1 MSFKK
6 TVTFTAK
13 VSDYTDG
20 TVSARVQAEN
30 KILGDLV
37 TFILSH
43 NLGISIQEKCE
54 IGSAKWAGDPL
65 WCSSSGATSEVNNN
79 SRCTDVYFLGR
90 GLSKKCLGLSVDN
103 NEMYI
108 GLTDTPTYD
117 LTFSKSSDSFGR
129 LPCGQL
135 RYLSTKAHRELR
147 RNFNGVISPIVFPT
161 NSDTLALTIKYWKK
175 SDRLV
180 IVFENTT
187 HLVISKDPYTA
198 YYGYD
203 ALNQYTGT
211 HFSFDDD
218 FQISDATYSFTA
230 NNNSHMSNYLLG
242 YAMNYSPYFIRKTNY
257 GTWEKANE
265 KEYQTTSIVCHRIG
279 LANNIEIYDRCP
291 SPVNGLNSPN
301 SNDGCTPT
309 VTAFMF
315 PRIANNE
322 LYIKKFYVPMTYPA
336 VASPLKIGYTPGKL
350 NAENVY
356 SLNGKNYVCLN
367 NGVIG
372 LFVEVEDQGE

>member
-6 TVTFTAK
+6 TVTFTAS

-54 IGSAKWAGDPL
+54 IGSSKWAGDPL

-79 SRCTDVYFLGR
+79 RRCTDVYFLGR
-90 GLSKKCLGLSVDN
+90 GMNKKCLGLSVDN

-108 GLTDTPTYD
+108 GLTDTPTRD
-117 LTFSKSSDSFGR
+117 LEFPKGSDANGR
-129 LPCGQL
+129 LPCGQM
-135 RYLSTKAHRELR
+135 RYEKSESDRNNKLSYG
-147 RNFNGVISPIVFPT
+147 GVIRPIKFSASSNVL
-161 NSDTLALTIKYWKK
+161 SVQGKYWKK
-175 SDRLV
+175 SDTLVISIGTCRLV
-180 IVFENTT
+180 ITKE
-187 HLVISKDPYTA
+187 PYTIF
-198 YYGYD
+198 YTD
-203 ALNQYTGT
+203 DTLRQYSGM
-211 HFSFDDD
+211 HYSLDDD
-218 FQISDATYSFTA
+218 HLISDATYSFSA
-230 NNNSHMSNYLLG
+230 NNESSSSNYELG
-242 YAMNYSPYFIRKTNY
+242 YAMSYAPYYLRDQNYSVWEGSTNQNHISTCISCHLI
-257 GTWEKANE
+257 GVSREIENTDIPPSNTDGLKASS
-265 KEYQTTSIVCHRIG
+265 SI
-279 LANNIEIYDRCP
+279 
-291 SPVNGLNSPN
+291 
-301 SNDGCTPT
+301 PT

-372 LFVEVEDQGE
+372 LFVEVEDQGD

>member
-6 TVTFTAK
+6 TVTFTAN

-54 IGSAKWAGDPL
+54 IGSSKWAGDPL

-90 GLSKKCLGLSVDN
+90 GMNKKCLGFSVDN
-103 NEMYI
+103 NAMYI
-108 GLTDTPTYD
+108 GLTDTPTHD
-117 LTFSKSSDSFGR
+117 LTFLMVSNDFGR

-135 RYLSTKAHRELR
+135 RYLKKTNDRDFR
-147 RNFNGVISPIVFPT
+147 RNFNGVINPISFSAS
-161 NSDTLALTIKYWKK
+161 SDTLSLSIKYWKK
-175 SDRLV
+175 SDALV
-180 IVFENTT
+180 ITFENTT
-187 HLVISKDPYTA
+187 HLVITKDPYTV

-203 ALNQYTGT
+203 ALNQYTGI
-211 HFSFDDD
+211 HFSFDDE
-218 FQISDATYSFTA
+218 FIISNATYSFTA
-230 NNNSHMSNYLLG
+230 NNLSFQSNYQLG
-242 YAMNYSPYFIRKTNY
+242 YAMNYSPYFVRSKTS
-257 GTWEKANE
+257 GTWEGSSDFSNIS
-265 KEYQTTSIVCHRIG
+265 TSIVCHRIG
-279 LANNIEIYDRCP
+279 LANNIESYNRCP
-291 SPVNGLNSPN
+291 SPVNGLNS
-301 SNDGCTPT
+301 SNNDDGCTPT

-336 VASPLKIGYTPGKL
+336 VASPIKIGYTPGKL

-372 LFVEVEDQGE
+372 LFCEVEDQGD

>member
-13 VSDYTDG
+13 VSDYTNG

-54 IGSAKWAGDPL
+54 IGSSKWAGDPL
-65 WCSSSGATSEVNNN
+65 WCSSSGATSEVNND
-79 SRCTDVYFLGR
+79 SKCTDVYFLGR
-90 GLSKKCLGLSVDN
+90 GINKKCLGLSVDN
-103 NEMYI
+103 DRMYI
-108 GLTDTPTYD
+108 GLTDTPTRD
-117 LTFSKSSDSFGR
+117 LEFSKISDDYGR
-129 LPCGQL
+129 LPCGQM
-135 RYLSTKAHRELR
+135 RCEKSTTDRDFKL
-147 RNFNGVISPIVFPT
+147 NYCGVIMPIIFST
-161 NSDTLALTIKYWKK
+161 SDSVLSLTVKYWKK
-175 SDRLV
+175 SD
-180 IVFENTT
+180 I
-187 HLVISKDPYTA
+187 LVISIGTCRLVVTKDPYTI
-198 YYGYD
+198 YYTDDGRRKYSGMHYS
-203 ALNQYTGT
+203 L
-211 HFSFDDD
+211 DDD
-218 FQISDATYSFTA
+218 FLISNDTYSFSA
-230 NNNSHMSNYLLG
+230 SNQYSSSNYELE
-242 YAMNYSPYFIRKTNY
+242 YAMSYSPYFVRRKNFSV
-257 GTWEKANE
+257 WEASSDILNIS
-265 KEYQTTSIVCHRIG
+265 TCISCHLIG
-279 LANNIEIYDRCP
+279 ISKTIELTDIPP
-291 SPVNGLNSPN
+291 SSENGLRTSP
-301 SNDGCTPT
+301 SIPT

-336 VASPLKIGYTPGKL
+336 VASPVKIGYTPGKL

-372 LFVEVEDQGE
+372 LFVEVEDQGD

>member
-6 TVTFTAK
+6 TVTFTAN

-30 KILGDLV
+30 KILGDFV

-54 IGSAKWAGDPL
+54 IGSAKWSGDPL
-65 WCSSSGATSEVNNN
+65 WCSSSGATSEVYNN
-79 SRCTDVYFLGR
+79 RKCTDVYFLGR
-90 GLSKKCLGLSVDN
+90 GMNKKCLGLSVDN

-117 LTFSKSSDSFGR
+117 LTFPMSSNDYGR

-135 RYLSTKAHRELR
+135 RYLRNSDDRDDR
-147 RNFNGVISPIVFPT
+147 RYFNGIIRAISF
-161 NSDTLALTIKYWKK
+161 SSSADTLSLSIKFWKK
-175 SDRLV
+175 SNALV
-180 IVFENTT
+180 IIFENTT
-187 HLVISKDPYTA
+187 HLVITKDPYTV
-198 YYGYD
+198 YYGDDYQS
-203 ALNQYTGT
+203 QYTGI
-211 HFSFDDD
+211 HFSLDDD
-218 FQISDATYSFTA
+218 FIISDATYSFSA
-230 NNNSHMSNYLLG
+230 DNEDYQSNYQLG
-242 YAMNYSPYFIRKTNY
+242 YAMNYSPYFVRKSNF
-257 GTWEKANE
+257 GTWEVANDNTNI
-265 KEYQTTSIVCHRIG
+265 TTLIVCHRIG
-279 LANNIEIYDRCP
+279 LGANIESYNRCP
-291 SPVNGLNSPN
+291 SPTNGLNS
-301 SNDGCTPT
+301 SEGCTPT
-309 VTAFMF
+309 VTAFLF

-336 VASPLKIGYTPGKL
+336 IASPIKIGYTPGKL

-372 LFVEVEDQGE
+372 LFCEVEDQGD

>member
-6 TVTFTAK
+6 TVTFTAN

-65 WCSSSGATSEVNNN
+65 CCSSSGATSDVNNN
-79 SRCTDVYFLGR
+79 SMAGDFYCLGR
-90 GLSKKCLGLSVDN
+90 GITKKCLGVSLDN
-103 NEMYI
+103 HYI
-108 GLTDTPTYD
+108 YISLTDTPTHD
-117 LTFSKSSDSFGR
+117 LTFSGNLGNYGR
-129 LPCGQL
+129 IPCLQM
-135 RYLSTKAHRELR
+135 RYLKTSSVLNNRINTRSSVP
-147 RNFNGVISPIVFPT
+147 FFQFPT
-161 NSDTLALTIKYWKK
+161 NVDALSLTLKFWKK
-175 SDRLV
+175 DNTLV
-180 IVFENTT
+180 LRSNEYNV
-187 HLVISKDPYTA
+187 VISKDPNTVLLC
-198 YYGYD
+198 GT
-203 ALNQYTGT
+203 NQYRAT
-211 HFSFDDD
+211 HFSLDDD
-218 FQISDATYSFTA
+218 FLIATETYKYTL
-230 NNNSHMSNYLLG
+230 SNGDYASNVALG
-242 YAMNYSPYFIRKTNY
+242 YAMSYNPFFTKPQSQSMWYSL
-257 GTWEKANE
+257 
-265 KEYQTTSIVCHRIG
+265 TTDSYATTTILCHVIGSARTVYSKFTDWVDTDSNG
-279 LANNIEIYDRCP
+279 LAA
-291 SPVNGLNSPN
+291 SGSM
-301 SNDGCTPT
+301 PT
-309 VTAFMF
+309 VGPLMF

-336 VASPLKIGYTPGKL
+336 VASPIKIGYTPGKL

-372 LFVEVEDQGE
+372 LFVEVEDQGD

>member
-6 TVTFTAK
+6 TVTFTAN

-37 TFILSH
+37 TFILAQ
-43 NLGISIQEKCE
+43 NLGISIQEKVE

-65 WCSSSGATSEVNNN
+65 WCSSSGATGEVNND

-90 GLSKKCLGLSVDN
+90 GMNKKCLGFSVDN

-108 GLTDTPTYD
+108 GLTDTPTRD
-117 LTFSKSSDSFGR
+117 LEFPMSSNNYGR
-129 LPCGQL
+129 LPCSQL
-135 RYLSTKAHRELR
+135 RYLKNTSYLNYR
-147 RNFNGVISPIVFPT
+147 RYFNGIIRPISF
-161 NSDTLALTIKYWKK
+161 SSSSGTLSLSIKYWKK
-175 SDRLV
+175 SDALV
-180 IVFENTT
+180 ITFQNTT
-187 HLVISKDPYTA
+187 HLVITKDPCTV
-198 YYGYD
+198 YYGDD
-203 ALNQYTGT
+203 AENQYTGI
-211 HFSFDDD
+211 HFSLDDD
-218 FQISDATYSFTA
+218 FFISNATYSFTA
-230 NNNSHMSNYLLG
+230 DNSSFQSNYQLG
-242 YAMNYSPYFIRKTNY
+242 YAMNYSPFFVRTRNF
-257 GTWEKANE
+257 GTWESPKTLGGIA
-265 KEYQTTSIVCHRIG
+265 TSIVCHRIG
-279 LANNIEIYDRCP
+279 LANNIEKYDKCP
-291 SPVNGLNSPN
+291 SPVNGLNS
-301 SNDGCTPT
+301 SDGCTPT

-372 LFVEVEDQGE
+372 LFVEVADQGD

>member
-6 TVTFTAK
+6 TVTFTAN
-13 VSDYTDG
+13 VSDYTNG

-54 IGSAKWAGDPL
+54 IGSSKWAGDPL
-65 WCSSSGATSEVNNN
+65 WCSSSGATSEVYNDKK
-79 SRCTDVYFLGR
+79 CTDVYFLGR
-90 GLSKKCLGLSVDN
+90 GMNKKCLGLSVDN

-108 GLTDTPTYD
+108 GLCDTPTYD
-117 LTFSKSSDSFGR
+117 LAFSMVSNNYGR

-135 RYLSTKAHRELR
+135 RYLKTANDLMYR
-147 RNFNGVISPIVFPT
+147 RNFNGVINPISFSAS
-161 NSDTLALTIKYWKK
+161 SDTLSLSIKYWKK
-175 SDRLV
+175 TDALV
-180 IVFENTT
+180 ITFENTT
-187 HLVISKDPYTA
+187 HLVITKDPYTV

-203 ALNQYTGT
+203 ALNQYTGI

-218 FQISDATYSFTA
+218 FIISDATYSFTA
-230 NNNSHMSNYLLG
+230 KNQSFQSNYHLG
-242 YAMNYSPYFIRKTNY
+242 YAMNYSPYFVRGKNN
-257 GTWEKANE
+257 GTWEGSDSLNNIS
-265 KEYQTTSIVCHRIG
+265 TSIVCHRIG
-279 LANNIEIYDRCP
+279 LANNIEKYDRCP
-291 SPVNGLNSPN
+291 SPVNGLNSSN

-336 VASPLKIGYTPGKL
+336 VASPIKIGYTPGKL

-372 LFVEVEDQGE
+372 LFVEVEDQGD

>member
-6 TVTFTAK
+6 TVTFTAS

-54 IGSAKWAGDPL
+54 IGSSKWSGDPL
-65 WCSSSGATSEVNNN
+65 WCSSSGAAGEVYNDKK
-79 SRCTDVYFLGR
+79 CTDVYFLGR
-90 GLSKKCLGLSVDN
+90 GINKKCLGLSVDR

-108 GLTDTPTYD
+108 GLTDTPTRD
-117 LTFSKSSDSFGR
+117 LEFPKSSDTCGR
-129 LPCGQL
+129 LPCGQM
-135 RYLSTKAHRELR
+135 RYEKNADSRDYKLEYC
-147 RNFNGVISPIVFPT
+147 GVIRPITFSASSNVL
-161 NSDTLALTIKYWKK
+161 SLQVKYWKK
-175 SDRLV
+175 SDTLVISIGTCRLV
-180 IVFENTT
+180 ITKE
-187 HLVISKDPYTA
+187 PYTIF
-198 YYGYD
+198 
-203 ALNQYTGT
+203 YT
-211 HFSFDDD
+211 DDD
-218 FQISDATYSFTA
+218 RRKYSGMHYSLDDDHLISDATYSFNA
-230 NNNSHMSNYLLG
+230 DNQSSSSNYDLG
-242 YAMNYSPYFIRKTNY
+242 YAMSYSPYFLRTINY
-257 GTWEKANE
+257 SVWESSQDIKNISTCISCHLIGVSNAIE
-265 KEYQTTSIVCHRIG
+265 DTTIP
-279 LANNIEIYDRCP
+279 P
-291 SPVNGLNSPN
+291 SDTNGLKVSPN
-301 SNDGCTPT
+301 IPT
-309 VTAFMF
+309 VTSFMF

-336 VASPLKIGYTPGKL
+336 IASPIKIGYTPGKL

>member
-6 TVTFTAK
+6 TVTFTAN

-43 NLGISIQEKCE
+43 NLGISIQEKVE
-54 IGSAKWAGDPL
+54 IGSSKWAGNPFY
-65 WCSSSGATSEVNNN
+65 CSTSGATSDVNNN
-79 SRCTDVYFLGR
+79 SMAGDFYFLGR
-90 GLSKKCLGLSVDN
+90 GITKKCLGLSVDN
-103 NEMYI
+103 HYLYI
-108 GLTDTPTYD
+108 ALTDTPTHD
-117 LTFSKSSDSFGR
+117 LTFSGDLGNYGR
-129 LPCGQL
+129 IPCAQL
-135 RYLSTKAHRELR
+135 RYLKTSSYLTNRLNTR
-147 RNFNGVISPIVFPT
+147 SSVSFVSFPT
-161 NSDTLALTIKYWKK
+161 NTNELSLVVTYWKN
-175 SDRLV
+175 SNILV
-180 IVFENTT
+180 MRCDGWNV
-187 HLVISKDPYTA
+187 VISKDPNTVLINGTQHYRA
-198 YYGYD
+198 
-203 ALNQYTGT
+203 T

-218 FQISDATYSFTA
+218 FLISSATYTYNASNA
-230 NNNSHMSNYLLG
+230 NYSSNTELG
-242 YAMNYSPYFIRKTNY
+242 YAMSYNPFMARRGKSDSLWYSLTSESYCSTTILCHMIGSARTIYDNFSNWVDTNS
-257 GTWEKANE
+257 N
-265 KEYQTTSIVCHRIG
+265 G
-279 LANNIEIYDRCP
+279 LA
-291 SPVNGLNSPN
+291 V
-301 SNDGCTPT
+301 DGNMPT
-309 VTAFMF
+309 VGPLMF

-372 LFVEVEDQGE
+372 LFVEVEDQGD

>member
-6 TVTFTAK
+6 TVTFTAN

-37 TFILSH
+37 TFILAQ

-54 IGSAKWAGDPL
+54 IGSSKWAGDPL
-65 WCSSSGATSEVNNN
+65 WCSSSGATSEVYND
-79 SRCTDVYFLGR
+79 SKCTDVYFLGR
-90 GLSKKCLGLSVDN
+90 GMSKKCLGFSVDN

-108 GLTDTPTYD
+108 GLCDTPTHD
-117 LTFSKSSDSFGR
+117 LTYPMGYDICGR
-129 LPCGQL
+129 LPCGQM
-135 RYLSTKAHRELR
+135 RYLSQSGQRQLR
-147 RNFNGVISPIVFPT
+147 LNFSGVICPIVFSS
-161 NSDTLALTIKYWKK
+161 SDNALTLTVKYWKK
-175 SDRLV
+175 SDALV
-180 IVFENTT
+180 IMFENTS
-187 HLVISKDPYTA
+187 HLVISKEPYTA

-203 ALNQYTGT
+203 ALNQYTGI

-218 FQISDATYSFTA
+218 FQISNATYSFTA
-230 NNNSHMSNYLLG
+230 NNTSYTSNYQLG
-242 YAMNYSPYFIRKTNY
+242 YAMNYSPYFIRKANY
-257 GTWEKANE
+257 GTWEGADY

-279 LANNIEIYDRCP
+279 LANNIEKYDRCP
-291 SPVNGLNSPN
+291 SPYNGLNSSN

-309 VTAFMF
+309 VTAFLF

-372 LFVEVEDQGE
+372 LFVEVEDQGD